1 MTNTNLRLIA
11 DLSDGSTIVGSYI
24 YIEMTVPEEPRF
36 QVCTLSV
43 RSDTLGSLDIDAKHI
58 VRIGTD
64 PSRLTETKQPQ
75 DVFYY
80 VTDLLRLAE
89 TTPLNFLQLER

>member
-11 DLSDGSTIVGSYI
+11 DLSDGSTIVGSYTHI
-24 YIEMTVPEEPRF
+24 KMTVPEDSRF

-43 RSDTLGSLDIDAKHI
+43 RSETLGSLDIDAKHI

-64 PSRLTETKQPQ
+64 PSRLTETKTPK
-75 DVFYY
+75 DVFQYITSLY
-80 VTDLLRLAE
+80 HLIPDA
-89 TTPLNFLQLER
+89 PINFIP

>member
-11 DLSDGSTIVGSYI
+11 DLSDGSTIVGYYTHI
-24 YIEMTVPEEPRF
+24 KMTVPEDSRF

-43 RSDTLGSLDIDAKHI
+43 RSDTLGILDIDAKHI

-64 PSRLTETKQPQ
+64 QSRLTETKQPK
-75 DVFYY
+75 DVFQYITSLY
-80 VTDLLRLAE
+80 HLISDV
-89 TTPLNFLQLER
+89 PINFIHP

>member
-11 DLSDGSTIVGSYI
+11 DLSDGSTIVGYYTHI
-24 YIEMTVPEEPRF
+24 KMTVPEDSRF
-36 QVCTLSV
+36 PVCTLSV

-64 PSRLTETKQPQ
+64 QSRLTETKQSK

-80 VTDLLRLAE
+80 VTDRLR
-89 TTPLNFLQLER
+89 TRPKLESV